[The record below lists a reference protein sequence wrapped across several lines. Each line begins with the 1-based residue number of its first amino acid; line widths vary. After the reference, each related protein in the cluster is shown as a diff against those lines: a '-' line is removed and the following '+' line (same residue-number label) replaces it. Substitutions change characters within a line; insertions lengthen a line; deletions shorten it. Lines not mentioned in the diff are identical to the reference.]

1 MIKKELRKQFLQ
13 LRLSLSLQEKH
24 RLAAMML
31 EQFSAIAFHQIKMAM
46 GYLAIE
52 EKNEL
57 SPHFFEE
64 MLEINNPDIQVCYPA
79 ANAENLNMTVFAA
92 NEDLEIGIGPY
103 NIPQPIS
110 GKTIQPEQIDLIFVP
125 LLAFDKK
132 GFRVGY
138 GKGYYDRFI
147 THCKPNIITVGLSF
161 YDAVETISDTSPFDI
176 PLTHCITPNQV
187 YVF

>member
-1 MIKKELRKQFLQ
+1 MTKKILRKQFLQ
-13 LRLSLSLQEKH
+13 QRLALSLQQKH
-24 RLAAMML
+24 QLIAMML
-31 EQFSAIAFHQIKMAM
+31 EQFSGIAFPPIKTAM

-57 SPHFFEE
+57 SSHFFEE
-64 MLEINNPDIQVCYPA
+64 MLEINHPDLQICYPA
-79 ANAENLNMTVFAA
+79 ANAETLAITAFAVDD
-92 NEDLEIGIGPY
+92 ELEIGIGPY

-110 GKTIQPEQIDLIFVP
+110 GNIIAPEKLDLVFVP
-125 LLAFDKK
+125 LLAFDQK

-147 THCKPNIITVGLSF
+147 IRCKPTILTIGLSF
-161 YDAVETISDTSPFDI
+161 FDAVETISDTNPFDI

>member
-1 MIKKELRKQFLQ
+1 MFKKELRKSFLAHRM
-13 LRLSLSLQEKH
+13 LLTLQEKH
-24 RLAAMML
+24 RLTAMML
-31 EQFSAIAFHQIKMAM
+31 EQFSGNIFPSIKMAM

-57 SPHFFEE
+57 PSHFFEE
-64 MLEINNPDIQVCYPA
+64 MLEINNPDIQICYPA
-79 ANAENLNMTVFAA
+79 ANAENFSITAFAVDD
-92 NEDLEIGIGPY
+92 DLEIGEGPY
-103 NIPQPIS
+103 NIPQPIAGNIIAS
-110 GKTIQPEQIDLIFVP
+110 ENIDLIFVP
-125 LLAFDKK
+125 LLSFDKK

-147 THCKPNIITVGLSF
+147 TRCKPNIITVGLSF
-161 YDAVETISDTSPFDI
+161 FDAVESISDTNPFDI

>member
-1 MIKKELRKQFLQ
+1 MTKQVLRKQFLQ
-13 LRLSLSLQEKH
+13 QRLALSLQEKH
-24 RLAAMML
+24 QLTAMML
-31 EQFSAIAFHQIKMAM
+31 EQFSGKIFPSIKIAL

-57 SPHFFEE
+57 SSHFFEE
-64 MLEINNPDIQVCYPA
+64 MLEINNPDLQVCYPA
-79 ANAENLNMTVFAA
+79 ANAETLSMTVFAA
-92 NEDLEIGIGPY
+92 DDDLEIGTGPY

-110 GKTIQPEQIDLIFVP
+110 GNIILPEMIDLIFVP

-147 THCKPNIITVGLSF
+147 TRCKPTILTVGLSF
-161 YDAVETISDTSPFDI
+161 FDAVETISDTNQFDI